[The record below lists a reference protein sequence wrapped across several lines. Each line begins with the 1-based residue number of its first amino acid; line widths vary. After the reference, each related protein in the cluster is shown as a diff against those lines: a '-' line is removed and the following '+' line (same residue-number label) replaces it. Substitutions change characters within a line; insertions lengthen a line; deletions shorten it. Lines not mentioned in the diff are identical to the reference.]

1 VIADYAGD
9 PVDGASMAVRFF
21 HFEKTPLALRAGLDA
36 EKFATQS
43 ASLAGVT
50 AQVAAQ
56 MRAEM
61 ASTVAGSAAK
71 LAARAAVSSAMS
83 DVPFARGDV
92 IVALGDS
99 ITDDLLSWAYQ
110 VERVLDLLR
119 PDLDLRVVNQGIT
132 GHTTQEAISRFDI
145 VAAARP
151 AWIIQLLG
159 TNDARRHG
167 GAKLMTTS
175 LDETERNLNAIRRF
189 VETDTRAQLI
199 VMTPPPADQAAIE
212 RWTPFH
218 EQQITWLTE
227 DIDRVAALVR
237 HSPGQVIDIHELLTA
252 NASQLLL
259 PDGLH
264 PNLLGQQQIAEAVL
278 LALPDAQRRP

>member
-1 VIADYAGD
+1 MIADYAD
-9 PVDGASMAVRFF
+9 PVDAASMAVRFF
-21 HFEKTPLALRAGLDA
+21 HFEKTPVALRAGLDA
-36 EKFATQS
+36 ERFATQS

-50 AQVAAQ
+50 PHAAAR

-61 ASTVAGSAAK
+61 ASTVVDAAAE
-71 LAARAAVSSAMS
+71 LAERPAVRSAMS
-83 DVPFARGDV
+83 GVPFARGDV

-110 VERVLDLLR
+110 LERVLELLR
-119 PDLDLRVVNQGIT
+119 PDLALRVVNQGIT
-132 GHTTQEAISRFDI
+132 GHTTQEAISRFDL

-167 GAKLMTTS
+167 GTRLTTTS
-175 LDETERNLNAIRRF
+175 LDETERNLGVIRRF

-212 RWTPFH
+212 QWAPFH
-218 EQQITWLTE
+218 EQQITWLAE

-237 HSPGQVIDIHELLTA
+237 DSPDQVVDIHELLSA
-252 NASQLLL
+252 SASQLLL

>member
-1 VIADYAGD
+1 MIADYAD
-9 PVDGASMAVRFF
+9 PVDVASMAVRFF
-21 HFEKTPLALRAGLDA
+21 HFEKTPVALRAGLDA
-36 EKFATQS
+36 EQFATQS

-50 AQVAAQ
+50 VQAAAQ

-61 ASTVAGSAAK
+61 ATTVADAAAE
-71 LAARAAVSSAMS
+71 LAGRPAVRSAMAE
-83 DVPFARGDV
+83 VPFARGDV

-110 VERVLDLLR
+110 LERVLDLLR
-119 PDLDLRVVNQGIT
+119 PDLALRVVNHGIT
-132 GHTTQEAISRFDI
+132 GHTTQEAISRFDL

-167 GAKLMTTS
+167 SARLTTTS
-175 LDETERNLNAIRRF
+175 LDETKRNLGVIRRF
-189 VETDTRAQLI
+189 VETDTHAQLI

-212 RWTPFH
+212 RWAPFH
-218 EQQITWLTE
+218 EQQITWLAE
-227 DIDRVAALVR
+227 DIDGVAALVR
-237 HSPGQVIDIHELLTA
+237 DSPGQVVDIHGLLSA
-252 NASQLLL
+252 SASQLLL

>member
-1 VIADYAGD
+1 MIADYAD
-9 PVDGASMAVRFF
+9 PVDAASMAVRFF
-21 HFEKTPLALRAGLDA
+21 HFEKTPVALRAGLDA
-36 EKFATQS
+36 ERFATQS

-50 AQVAAQ
+50 PHAAAR

-61 ASTVAGSAAK
+61 ASTVADAAAE
-71 LAARAAVSSAMS
+71 LAERPAVRSAMS
-83 DVPFARGDV
+83 GVPFARGDV

-110 VERVLDLLR
+110 LERVLELLR
-119 PDLDLRVVNQGIT
+119 PDLALRVVNQGIT
-132 GHTTQEAISRFDI
+132 GHTTQEAISRFDL

-167 GAKLMTTS
+167 GTRLTTTS
-175 LDETERNLNAIRRF
+175 LDETERNLGVIRRF

-212 RWTPFH
+212 QWAPFH
-218 EQQITWLTE
+218 EQQITWLAE

-237 HSPGQVIDIHELLTA
+237 DSPDQVVDIHELLSA
-252 NASQLLL
+252 SASQLLL